1 MALPKDPRQKMINI
15 MYLVLTSMLAL
26 NVSAEILNAFTI
38 VNNSIDNS
46 NVSITGKNNNAYAA
60 FVKQM
65 ADDPEKVGPL
75 KAKAD
80 AVKTEAKTAY
90 DQLEALK
97 DQIAKETGGYETE
110 ASGEKTLK
118 EKGNLDVATRI
129 MENQKKGPEL
139 QAMLKKF
146 RTNLLSSVDPKDRA
160 TFDKALPLQIQDS
173 YKGEDGKAKTWT
185 TYHFNMVPAVAAF
198 TILSKLQNDVK
209 NSESMVVEDL
219 LKQIHAN
226 DIVFDKMQAFVSMNS
241 KNLQEGQTLTAQ
253 IAIGAYSTTVSP
265 EIVVNGQTLRVEN
278 GLATYTLP
286 VSGLGDK
293 TLTGTIKL
301 KKPNG
306 EVVESAINEAYTV
319 GASATSISADKM
331 NVLYIGVQ
339 NPISITAA
347 GVPAEKVAASITGG
361 SIAKQAAGKF
371 LVTCSQPGRANIVV
385 SADGKNLS
393 TKEFR
398 VKFIPDPVLKVGMN
412 KSGYMKASEFKVQG
426 GLRAD
431 LENFEFEGVKY
442 DVVGYRIGID
452 AKGKDYAEGDANSA
466 YFPSTIQASVRSLK
480 PGDQVYFDNV
490 KVKGPD
496 GRVRDMGNI
505 SFKLN

>member
-1 MALPKDPRQKMINI
+1 MALPRDPRQKMVNI
-15 MYLVLTSMLAL
+15 MYLVLTAMLAL

-38 VNNSIDNS
+38 VNNSIDHS
-46 NVSITGKNNNAYAA
+46 NLSITGKNNSVYSAFDKQLAA
-60 FVKQM
+60 
-65 ADDPEKVGPL
+65 DPGRVGPL

-80 AVKTEAKTAY
+80 AVKSEAQAAY
-90 DQLEALK
+90 DSLEALK
-97 DQIAKETGGYETE
+97 QLIVKESGGWEE
-110 ASGEKTLK
+110 VNGEKEVK
-118 EKGNLDVATRI
+118 EKANLDVPTRI
-129 MENQKKGPEL
+129 MENQKRGPALEAL
-139 QAMLKKF
+139 LKKF
-146 RTNLLSSVDPKDRA
+146 RTNLLNNVDPKEKEA
-160 TFDKALPLQIQDS
+160 FNKALPLQIEDR
-173 YKGEDGKAKTWT
+173 YKGEDGKDKSWT
-185 TYHFNMVPAVAAF
+185 TYHFNMVPVVAAV
-198 TILSKLQNDVK
+198 TIIGKLQNDVK
-209 NSESMVVEDL
+209 NSEAMVAEDL

-226 DIVFDKMQAFVSMNS
+226 DIPFDKMQSFVSMDS
-241 KNLQEGQTLTAQ
+241 RNLQEGQTLTAH
-253 IAIGAYSTTVSP
+253 IAIGAYSSTVNP
-265 EIVVNGQTLRVEN
+265 DIVVNGQTLKVEN
-278 GLATYTLP
+278 GIATYTMP
-286 VSGLGDK
+286 VSGLGEK
-293 TLTGTIKL
+293 KLTGTISL

-306 EVVESAINEAYTV
+306 EVINADIDEAYTV

-347 GVPAEKVAASITGG
+347 GVPAEKVEASVTGG
-361 SIAKQAAGKF
+361 SIAKKAAGQF
-371 LVTCSQPGRANIVV
+371 LVTVSAPGKANINV
-385 SADGKNLS
+385 SADGKTLS
-393 TKEFR
+393 SKEFR
-398 VKFIPDPVLKVGMN
+398 VKFIPDPVLKVGFN

-466 YFPSTIQASVRSLK
+466 YFPSTVKATIASLK